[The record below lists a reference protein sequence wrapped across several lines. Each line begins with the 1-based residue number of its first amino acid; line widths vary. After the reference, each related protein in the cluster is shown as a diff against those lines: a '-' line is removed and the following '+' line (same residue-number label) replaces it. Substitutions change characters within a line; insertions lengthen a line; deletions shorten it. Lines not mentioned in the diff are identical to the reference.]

1 MDVNSPFFTGVV
13 RSDPSTTFESRV
25 RSCLEGE
32 LMGVRELAAPADTG
46 EADGGLTSESHW
58 DDGGLTSEAGG
69 DGLTSPSAAVALV
82 GVETTCMTVQL
93 AAECSFFG
101 LLARISNGV
110 STWNEQPD
118 AAQADTASGSRDGHR
133 RLSQ

>member
-1 MDVNSPFFTGVV
+1 VDVNSPFFTGVV

-32 LMGVRELAAPADTG
+32 LIGVRELAAPADTG
-46 EADGGLTSESHW
+46 EADGGLTSE
-58 DDGGLTSEAGG
+58 AGG
-69 DGLTSPSAAVALV
+69 DGFTSPSAAVALV
-82 GVETTCMTVQL
+82 GVDTTCMTVQL

>member
-46 EADGGLTSESHW
+46 EADG
-58 DDGGLTSEAGG
+58 
-69 DGLTSPSAAVALV
+69 GLTSPSAAVALV

-118 AAQADTASGSRDGHR
+118 AAQADTASGSRDGHH